1 MRLET
6 NYLEVEEASAA
17 SRLYP
22 SGMYVRTVV
31 SCSGGFPENKGRRT
45 LELLLVQSIVAQN
58 GGHFRWVLDE
68 AGSAKQAEIL
78 LPSIGALHAGAPA
91 DGNDPPATIL
101 LAEEEDS
108 VRRMMRACLVRAG
121 YSVLEARTGAD
132 AEALARLSKDPIDL
146 LITDAVTSE
155 KSGTELAGRLQQ
167 LWPKLPTLFVTGYRH
182 DFAERHCVEAAIL
195 PKPFVA
201 HELLRQ
207 VRILLNRAQA
217 V

>member
-1 MRLET
+1 MTLAT
-6 NYLEVEEASAA
+6 TCLEVEEASAA
-17 SRLYP
+17 SRLHP
-22 SGMYVRTVV
+22 SGMYVRTLV

-78 LPSIGALHAGAPA
+78 LPSIGAWHAAAPA
-91 DGNDPPATIL
+91 DGNETPATIL

-121 YSVLEARTGAD
+121 YSVLEARSGVD
-132 AEALARLSKDPIDL
+132 AEALARLCKDPIDL
-146 LITDAVTSE
+146 LITDAGASE
-155 KSGTELAGRLQQ
+155 KPGTEVVNRLQR
-167 LWPKLPTLFVTGYRH
+167 LWPEQSTLFITGSRH
-182 DFAERHCVEAAIL
+182 DVAERPSGGAAIL
-195 PKPFVA
+195 PKPFVG

-207 VRILLNRAQA
+207 VRTLLNRAPA